1 MSRHRCT
8 ITRTQASCRRGV
20 VIGQTLRTVGGIHL
34 GQRRRG
40 IAIDSRGEAA
50 GPRCVVAKGEG
61 RWMTGVIHVQD
72 KAFFHYGVEVC
83 VCWTVVSLTLLRIV
97 ASSRCLLSL
106 PLLCFACPCCA
117 ATPHLLTH
125 TITFTFVVRNES
137 PEFEFG
143 RFHTALRRLDR
154 RFPPFSSAERKA
166 HSND

>member
-83 VCWTVVSLTLLRIV
+83 VCWTVVSLTLLRIF
-97 ASSRCLLSL
+97 ASSRLAILALALIWLSL
-106 PLLCFACPCCA
+106 RCDGSSPMSSSSPQTGTYIWPLNFLLGSICTVIPRLNIHAMNLQSCLRLLLAC
-117 ATPHLLTH
+117 H
-125 TITFTFVVRNES
+125 E
-137 PEFEFG
+137 
-143 RFHTALRRLDR
+143 
-154 RFPPFSSAERKA
+154 
-166 HSND
+166 